1 MTSDVFTD
9 FAASIAELNSLP
21 MQTALQYAALIGDTP
36 EMEEGSD
43 LIVVRDASEAVI
55 ARVRLS

>member
-1 MTSDVFTD
+1 
-9 FAASIAELNSLP
+9 